1 MDRAA
6 SRPTMSTVKR
16 YNMLAI
22 TFTFL
27 GGAIEQTQRTTAVS
41 AITLHELLTVANP
54 LQADHF

>member
-1 MDRAA
+1 
-6 SRPTMSTVKR
+6 MSTVKR

-27 GGAIEQTQRTTAVS
+27 EGAIEQTQRTTAVS